1 MNKTELDLT
10 IKDIVVRGKGIL
22 AADES
27 ISTITKRLKAIHVES
42 TEETRRTYRELLLT
56 TPKLEKYIS
65 GVILFEETL
74 KQSTSEGVPF
84 PELLRKKGIVPGIK
98 VDKGLIPLENS
109 PDEKTTQGLDALPER
124 LAEYKKLGA
133 RFAKFRV
140 VYKIVDLYPFLPSQ
154 MLIETNAEILAR
166 YAAICQDQS
175 IIPIVEPEVLIDG
188 NYPLHRGAEITEKVL
203 QHVFR
208 ALYDHKVLLEY
219 TILKPNMVLTG
230 SECQPKPSVDAVAYE
245 TIQVLRRAVPAAV
258 PSINFLSG
266 GQDAELATAHLAA
279 MHHLGPQPWHLSFSF
294 ARALQGPCLETWQG
308 NEKNKKAAQK
318 VLLERAKANSKAIE

>member
-10 IKDIVVRGKGIL
+10 IKELVVRGKGIL

-27 ISTITKRLKAIHVES
+27 QPTIAKRFAAIHIES
-42 TEETRRTYRELLLT
+42 TEENRRAYRELLFT
-56 TPKLEKYIS
+56 APKLEKYIS

-74 KQSTSEGVPF
+74 KQTTKDGIPF
-84 PELLRKKGIVPGIK
+84 PEFLRKRGIVPGIK
-98 VDKGLIPLENS
+98 VDKGLVPLANA
-109 PDEKTTQGLDALPER
+109 PDEKTSQGLDGLPER
-124 LAEYKKLGA
+124 LAEYKTLGA

-154 MLIETNAEILAR
+154 MLIQTNAAILAR
-166 YAAICQDQS
+166 YAAICQEQS

-188 NYPLHRGAEITEKVL
+188 NYPLHRSAEITEKVL
-203 QHVFR
+203 HYVFN

-219 TILKPNMVLTG
+219 MILKPNMVVVG
-230 SECQPKPSVDAVAYE
+230 KECQPKPAVEAVAYE
-245 TIQVLRRAVPAAV
+245 TIRVLRRAVPAAV

-279 MHHLGPQPWHLSFSF
+279 IHNIGLQPWNISFSF
-294 ARALQGPCLETWQG
+294 ARALQEPCLAAWQG
-308 NEKNKKAAQK
+308 NEKNKKPAQQA
-318 VLLERAKANSKAIE
+318 LLERAKANSKAIT